1 MGTIVITEYTTL
13 GGKGAVDGAPVIN
26 AQTTVAMTRDA
37 TTSTTAEN
45 VTLNKD
51 TRFVNIY
58 AVEDHRV
65 AMGSDTTGD
74 SGIFIFCPAAGRT
87 DLAVKG
93 GETLYYRLD
102 A

>member
-1 MGTIVITEYTTL
+1 MGTIVITEYTTI
-13 GGKGAVDGAPVIN
+13 GGKGAIDGAPVIN
-26 AQTTVAMTRDA
+26 AQTVVAMTRDA
-37 TTSTTAEN
+37 TTSTTAKS

-58 AVEDHRV
+58 AAEGHRV
-65 AMGSDTTGD
+65 AMGDTTGD
-74 SGIFIFCPAAGRT
+74 SEQFIFCPATARV
-87 DLAVKG
+87 DLAVNG